1 MKHRIVPRSLLRF
14 MEGSAGVFVAAAVVR
29 LPLAAD
35 ANPAARPTAPAA
47 AVLAVA
53 PATLAPADPAY
64 PPGPGPLLVPG
75 VNDAAWRARFAALAA
90 AGGVVAS
97 FTELRRFA
105 FRPKPVMLQGEMRFD
120 PRRGL
125 SLHYL
130 GPTEAWMI
138 ADDRGLLLRDARGRS
153 HEVPNDPRAASA
165 GAALL
170 PILHFD
176 LPVLARTFA
185 IRGAGDEAAWR
196 LDFAAR
202 DSGLARTL
210 GAIVVEGTG
219 ATVREI
225 ELQRSANQR
234 VEIRLAPPRTGVR
247 FADEELR
254 RNFR

>member
-1 MKHRIVPRSLLRF
+1 LLTL
-14 MEGSAGVFVAAAVVR
+14 VAAVV
-29 LPLAAD
+29 
-35 ANPAARPTAPAA
+35 ARPPLPAEAVLSAQLAVVTVSAPVPSAAPAA
-47 AVLAVA
+47 A
-53 PATLAPADPAY
+53 APADPAF
-64 PPGPGPLLVPG
+64 PPSPGPLLVPG
-75 VNDAAWRARFAALAA
+75 VNDAAWQPRFAALAA
-90 AGGVVAS
+90 AGAVAAS
-97 FTELRRFA
+97 FTELRSFA
-105 FRPKPVMLQGEMRFD
+105 FRPRPVVLQGEMRFD

-130 GPTEAWMI
+130 GPDEAWMI

-153 HEVPNDPRAASA
+153 REVPNDPRSASA

-170 PILHFD
+170 PILRFD
-176 LPVLARTFA
+176 LPALARTFA

-202 DSGLARTL
+202 DPGLARTL
-210 GAIVVEGTG
+210 GGIVIEGRG

-234 VEIRLAPPRTGVR
+234 VEIRLGPPRTGLR
-247 FADEELR
+247 FADDELR